1 MSSIVNL
8 NIKVG
13 SEEVNISLADAK
25 KLYEE
30 LKVLFGSS
38 DKYWPVPNTFGPLI
52 SPTSPTI
59 PGKDVWYTTTSYSD
73 KEPKNA
79 NK

>member
-30 LKVLFGSS
+30 LRVLFGSS
-38 DKYWPVPNTFGPLI
+38 DKPYWPLPNTFGP
-52 SPTSPTI
+52 I
-59 PGKDVWYTTTSYSD
+59 PRQTPSHDVWYTTISSD
-73 KEPKNA
+73 KVTA
-79 NK
+79 NVAK

>member
-13 SEEVNISLADAK
+13 SEEFNISLVDAK

-30 LKVLFGSS
+30 LKVLFGSN
-38 DKYWPVPNTFGPLI
+38 DKYWPMPNTFGP
-52 SPTSPTI
+52 I
-59 PGKDVWYTTTSYSD
+59 PRQTPSHDVWYTSISSD
-73 KEPKNA
+73 KVTA
-79 NK
+79 NVA